1 MSNIKQ
7 AKKEYVPCPICGLEH
22 SKVLY
27 KPWVDVDDPI
37 KLYGAAS
44 GIQGTQRLV
53 TCKDCGMIY
62 ENPRFPEKVILEGYM
77 TSLESGHDSQYQMRV
92 NSFYRALRSLSR
104 TIPEKG
110 AKVLD
115 IGTAGG
121 AFLEAAER
129 FGYMATGLEPSLF
142 LVNEG
147 KKRNLKIE
155 QGTIDNHP
163 FQKESFDMVCLWDV
177 IEHLCD
183 PKKDLLE
190 IRTLIKPGGI
200 LLINYPDIGTL
211 MAKAAGKR
219 FWWLLSVHLH
229 YFTQETIKKIC
240 HNTGFETFCFQRY
253 WQILEFG
260 YLEDMAIHY
269 KIPGSK
275 ALKGWTPKFIQQIPI
290 PYYAS
295 QTTAIARV
303 K

>member
-1 MSNIKQ
+1 M
-7 AKKEYVPCPICGLEH
+7 KKEYIPCPICSSEH

-27 KPWVDVDDPI
+27 EPWVDVDDPV

-53 TCKDCGMIY
+53 TCKDCEMIY
-62 ENPRFPEKVILEGYM
+62 ENPRFPEKVILEGY
-77 TSLESGHDSQYQMRV
+77 TSSMEAGHDSQYQMRV
-92 NSFYRALRSLSR
+92 NSFYRALKPLSKV
-104 TIPEKG
+104 IPPKG

-129 FGYMATGLEPSLF
+129 FGYVAIGLEPSLF

-147 KKRNLKIE
+147 KRRNLKIE

-163 FQKESFDMVCLWDV
+163 FPKESFDMVCLWDV
-177 IEHLCD
+177 LEHLTD
-183 PKKDLLE
+183 PKNSLLK
-190 IRTLIKPGGI
+190 IRALIKPGGI

-211 MAKAAGKR
+211 MAKIAGKR

-240 HNTGFETFCFQRY
+240 NYTGFEVFCFQKY

-269 KIPGSK
+269 KIPLSK
-275 ALKGWTPKFIQQIPI
+275 FLKRRTPKFIQQIPI

-295 QTTAIARV
+295 QTTAIARLE
-303 K
+303 